1 MIGGFTYTE
10 APLVN
15 SKNSAR
21 LMISALWVQDFEVV
35 EWLYVEQS
43 AMKLTVVEL
52 GYGLEVTQDDAVAPF
67 YCADHGVQVN
77 GQNYLNPVN
86 TRIKNEGHVGVFAVT
101 AIASVSASAE
111 VMLGS

>member
-1 MIGGFTYTE
+1 VIGGFTYTD

-15 SKNSAR
+15 PKNGAR
-21 LMISALWVQDFEVV
+21 LMASALWVQDFEVM
-35 EWLYVEQS
+35 ERLDVEQG
-43 AMKLTVVEL
+43 AMKLTVIEF
-52 GYGLEVTQDDAVAPF
+52 GYGIEVIQDDAVTPF